1 MQRYLIKRLLYA
13 VVSLFLLS
21 LTIFLLVRITGDPA
35 LLIAGPEA
43 GEADIKAIRVQFGLD
58 RPVHE
63 QYAVFL
69 KKIVRGDMGTSFA
82 FRMPAFK
89 LYLQRLPASMELALA
104 SMALSLIIGLP
115 IGILAAVKV
124 DRGWDRFGKIVALL
138 GMSMPGF
145 WLGLL
150 LIILFSITLK
160 WLPTS
165 GRGGIE
171 HIIMPAIALSG
182 YFTAAHMRLT
192 RSAMLEVLGAEYI
205 KLARIK
211 GLPESK
217 VILKHAFKNALI
229 PVVTLAGINFVLMI
243 NVAVVIESIFS
254 WPGVG
259 QLFYQAIEMRDFPL
273 VQTVVIFGGIMF
285 IFVNLM
291 VDILYAYIDPR
302 VRYSA

>member
-43 GEADIKAIRVQFGLD
+43 SDADIKAIRAQFGLD

-63 QYAVFL
+63 QYAVFI
-69 KKIVRGDMGTSFA
+69 KKIVKGDLGTSFA

-104 SMALSLIIGLP
+104 GMALSLIIGLP

-150 LIILFSITLK
+150 LIMLFSITLK

-165 GRGGIE
+165 GRGGVE
-171 HIIMPAIALSG
+171 HLIMPAIALSG

-192 RSAMLEVLGAEYI
+192 RSSMLEVLGAEYI

-229 PVVTLAGINFVLMI
+229 PVITLAGINFVLMI

-259 QLFYQAIEMRDFPL
+259 MLFYQAIEMRDFPL

-285 IFVNLM
+285 IFVNLL
-291 VDILYAYIDPR
+291 VDVLYAYIDPR